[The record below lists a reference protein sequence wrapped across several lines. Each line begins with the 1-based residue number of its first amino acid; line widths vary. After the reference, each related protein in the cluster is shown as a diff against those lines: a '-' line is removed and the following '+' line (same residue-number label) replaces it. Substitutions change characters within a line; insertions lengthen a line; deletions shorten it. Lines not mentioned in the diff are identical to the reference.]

1 MPLVD
6 AGAGGSGEQVD
17 LDNLRAVLEQDTGI
31 RIVLAGGLEAGNVKQ
46 RVDMLGDSARS
57 VVAVDVS
64 SGVEDTNGKQDLD
77 KIREFVKAAKAVRA

>member
-6 AGAGGSGEQVD
+6 AGAGGSGEKVD

-31 RIVLAGGLEAGNVKQ
+31 RVVLAGGLDASSVKR
-46 RVDMLGDSARS
+46 RVEMLGATAAS

-64 SGVEDTNGKQDLD
+64 SGVEGADGKQDLD
-77 KIREFVKAAKAVRA
+77 KIREFVKAAKAVRS